1 MDHALSN
8 SDSLGFP
15 GNLSLGANDA
25 RSIVAI
31 FVFLAAAFAFYYL
44 WRRVRQ
50 LNRLNHAI
58 KLHGE
63 EAIDCLAPAAD
74 RDGALDRR
82 SKRDVWTN

>member
-1 MDHALSN
+1 MDPALSN

-15 GNLSLGANDA
+15 GNLSLGANHA
-25 RSIVAI
+25 CSIVAV

-58 KLHGE
+58 KLHAE
-63 EAIDCLAPAAD
+63 EAIDSLNPAAD
-74 RDGALDRR
+74 ANGALNRR
-82 SKRDVWTN
+82 LKRDVWTN